1 MSARMPDRV
10 TTFADM
16 LAESEDGAARARRS
30 RRPLALRLLTWGQ
43 SGNPYLNA
51 LLKLEYLATL
61 PLRFVLA
68 LIAAPFALHNRPMGA
83 TVGFLALFGFWE
95 IWNGF
100 AKEPFLQVN
109 NIEQQTCV
117 MLRYARDNSVKDG
130 SSMGHLMACKVAALN
145 ATLTFFWRNFG
156 SILFTKGPRQT
167 AIEFDRAF
175 DNEQKKSWSTASIYA
190 DYVVDGSIK
199 RNFGDFMREA
209 PKKPDVPRLTW
220 TAAPAGEHLGELR
233 GVKSLDERGGKQIYL
248 FELRDPGDEDAIRQ
262 AYEKQVTRNW
272 PRPLGDQSDYRV
284 EIQLNWPKQV
294 ETPCEFKY
302 VLSDVDN
309 KPVGGYVRGAKFRNY
324 GYEDAET
331 QHVYLVRLYNGTIG
345 IGMYFENNTYA
356 LDGQQ
361 EEKR

>member
-1 MSARMPDRV
+1 M
-10 TTFADM
+10 TFADM
-16 LAESEDGAARARRS
+16 LAASKGQAAGARRA

-43 SGNPYLNA
+43 SRNPYLNA

-68 LIAAPFALHNRPMGA
+68 LILAPFALHNRPMGA

-156 SILFTKGPRQT
+156 SNLLTKGLRQS

-175 DNEQKKSWSTASIYA
+175 DDEQKKSWAAASIYA

-199 RNFGDFMREA
+199 RNFGDFMSEK
-209 PKKPDVPRLTW
+209 PKKPDLPRLPWATI
-220 TAAPAGEHLGELR
+220 PADEHLGELR
-233 GVKSLDERGGKQIYL
+233 GVNPDQRGNKRVYL
-248 FELRDPGDEDAIRQ
+248 FELRDPADEDAIKRSH
-262 AYEKQVTRNW
+262 EKQVTRNG
-272 PRPLGDQSDYRV
+272 PKPLGDPSDYRV
-284 EIQLNWPKQV
+284 EIQLKWPNPIDP
-294 ETPCEFKY
+294 PCEMRY
-302 VLSDVDN
+302 VLSDFDG
-309 KPVGGYVRGAKFRNY
+309 KPVDGYVSETKFRNY
-324 GYEDAET
+324 GIEDAET
-331 QHVYLVRLYNGTIG
+331 QHVYLVRLYNGTVG
-345 IGMYFENNTYA
+345 IAMYLDHNTYA
-356 LDGQQ
+356 LDGPR
-361 EEKR
+361 EERR